1 MTSTDEIETLLARVI
16 EHHLQHGTLP
26 SMASV
31 AGGRAD
37 VAARLEALVREYL
50 DVNASLDAE
59 TARAGDDDTRL
70 VGDRAGRPSLPVGW
84 LSIEGFRTIE
94 RLGQGGMGEV
104 YKLEDLTLGRT
115 VAAKVIRRDG
125 GARLHAKLADF
136 LREARSLALFSDPHV
151 VQVFEFRE
159 DAEPPVLLMEFV
171 EGFELGRVG
180 RSLEVRQRARIMR
193 ELSLALARAHELG
206 IQHRDLKPSN
216 IMLDSQLTPK
226 ILDFGLSG
234 SDPARGH
241 LVGTLSYIAPEQL
254 DPGQPI
260 DARTDVYALGVILY
274 ELLTGIVPFG
284 GASDADVVAA
294 IHEGQPRLPV
304 EIEPDVP
311 EALQAIALKAMERRP
326 ADRYQSARELALD
339 LDRYLEGRAVH
350 AKPTLY
356 ATTLGAKVRPHLD
369 QIGEWQRLN
378 LIYPHE
384 AERLRAAYR
393 QLDAREDEWIV
404 ASRSLSYSQIAL
416 YLGAFFL
423 FAGSLFYFWMHRI
436 EGAAAGLLRPVL
448 VLGLPFVGLN
458 LAGRW
463 LYRREQQAVA
473 VAFYLGGVSLL
484 PLFLLIWFH
493 ETSLWVGPGD
503 SSQLFGDAVS
513 NRQLQVTVFIA
524 VAWSSWL
531 ALRTRTGTLSV
542 VSTVLLFLFA
552 VAVLADFGLRDVI
565 AAGEYHRLAL
575 RLSPLVGVFGG
586 AALVLERSGRAWFAE
601 PLYIAAGLVLVAV
614 LDFASL
620 DGKLFHHLGIS
631 LQRLQ
636 PDDVSSPVLIDTL
649 AALTVN
655 GVLFYAIAAAIERH
669 GTALMS
675 PAAQV
680 LFTIAPF
687 SMLEPLAVLSETAEY
702 QKGFDWIYLL
712 GAIAIAVLSH
722 ARQRRSFYYA
732 GVINSGVALFLIA
745 ARNEWFNRAS
755 WATTLVIV
763 GLVTLTVGYLIDRT
777 QRRRA

>member
-1 MTSTDEIETLLARVI
+1 MTDADDIETLLARI
-16 EHHLQHGTLP
+16 IDHHVQHGTMP
-26 SMASV
+26 SIDAI
-31 AGGRAD
+31 AEGRAD
-37 VAARLEALVREYL
+37 VAARLEQLVEQYL
-50 DVNASLDAE
+50 GVSTTLDGNAPGLEGDV
-59 TARAGDDDTRL
+59 TRL
-70 VGDRAGRPSLPVGW
+70 VGSSGGRAPLPIGW
-84 LSIEGFRTIE
+84 LQIEGFRTIE

-104 YKLEDLTLGRT
+104 FKLEDLTLGRT

-125 GARLHAKLADF
+125 GPRLHARLADF

-159 DAEPPVLLMEFV
+159 EAEPPVLLMEYV

-180 RSLEVRQRARIMR
+180 RSLEVRQRARILR
-193 ELSLALARAHELG
+193 ELTLALGRAHALG

-234 SDPARGH
+234 SDPGRGH

-260 DARTDVYALGVILY
+260 DARTDIYALGVILY
-274 ELLTGIVPFG
+274 ELLTGVVPFG
-284 GASDADVVAA
+284 GGTDADVIAA

-304 EIEPDVP
+304 EIDPDVP
-311 EALQAIALKAMERRP
+311 EALQAIALKAMERRA
-326 ADRYQSARELALD
+326 ADRYQNAGELALD
-339 LDRYLEGRAVH
+339 LERYLEGRAVL

-356 ATTLGAKVRPHLD
+356 ATTLGAKVRPHVD
-369 QIGEWQRLN
+369 QIREWQRLN

-384 AERLRAAYR
+384 AERLHAAYR

-436 EGAAAGLLRPVL
+436 EGAASGLLRPFL

-458 LAGRW
+458 VAGRW
-463 LYRREQQAVA
+463 LYRRDQQAVA
-473 VAFYLGGVSLL
+473 VAFYLAGVSLL

-493 ETSLWVGPGD
+493 ETSLWISSGD
-503 SSQLFGDAVS
+503 SSQLFGEAVS

-524 VAWSSWL
+524 AAWSSWL
-531 ALRTRTGTLSV
+531 ALRTRTAALSI
-542 VSTVLLFLFA
+542 VSTLLVFLFTI
-552 VAVLADFGLRDVI
+552 AVLADFQLRDI
-565 AAGEYHRLAL
+565 LEAGEYHRLAL
-575 RLSPLVGVFGG
+575 RLAPLVTAYGL
-586 AALVLERSGRAWFAE
+586 AALMLERSGRAWFAQ
-601 PLYIAAGLVLVAV
+601 PLYVAAGLLLVVV
-614 LDFASL
+614 LDLAAL
-620 DGKLFHHLGIS
+620 DGKLFHHLGLS

-636 PDDVSSPVLIDTL
+636 PEGVSSPVLIDTL
-649 AALTVN
+649 TALTLN
-655 GVLFYAIAAAIERH
+655 GVMFYVAASLLERH
-669 GTALMS
+669 GTAPMS

-680 LFTIAPF
+680 LFAIAPF
-687 SMLEPLAVLSETAEY
+687 SMLEPLAWLSETAEY
-702 QKGFDWIYLL
+702 QKGFDWTYLVL
-712 GAIAIAVLSH
+712 AVAIAVLSH

-732 GVINSGVALFLIA
+732 GVINSGFALYLIA

-755 WATTLVIV
+755 WATSLVIV
-763 GLVTLTVGYLIDRT
+763 GLAALAIGFLLDKKN
-777 QRRRA
+777 RR